1 MVKETDDESWQ
12 TREVYAKYGL
22 AMYFAQCLETG
33 LVNLLVAL
41 KLKDRDKITL
51 SDIDSLI
58 EINYEKTLG
67 KLISSLKQAMK
78 TSEDLETDL
87 KELLDIRNYL
97 AHRYFR
103 VKAIDFMKKD
113 GRQHML
119 SELDCFISKLE
130 GGDKKIESI
139 TAVIAEQYGITD
151 ETIYNSV
158 EDLLKFE

>member
-1 MVKETDDESWQ
+1 MIEEMDDESWQ

-22 AMYFAQCLETG
+22 AMYFAQCFETG

-41 KLKDRDKITL
+41 KLKNKDKITR
-51 SDIDSLI
+51 SDIDPFM
-58 EINYEKTLG
+58 EENYEKTLG

-78 TSEDLETDL
+78 ISEGLEADL

-119 SELDCFISKLE
+119 SELKCFISKLE
-130 GGDKKIESI
+130 SGDKKIESI
-139 TAVIAEQYGITD
+139 TAVICQRYGITD
-151 ETIYNSV
+151 EIISKMIA
-158 EDLLKFE
+158 DLLK